1 MSTRTD
7 PVLPDTSKAIAAS
20 TGLGIV
26 IAFMPLL
33 AVVAVP
39 VLPIPVAYVT
49 SRHGF
54 LSGLIVSLLAG
65 AVCMGLTAPLLGV
78 YAGLLIFMVLVMAGI
93 GGGLVIKHGVPQFRL
108 FVIMV
113 AIFFVTLFLW
123 LGALL
128 LVTGNDPVSA
138 TNSMFDMAV
147 EPSRQVYQS
156 MGMSEQ
162 DIDSNISDARDFAS
176 SLPYMAP
183 ALVLLVSFLFSGV
196 NLAVA
201 RRLFERAHQPFP
213 KDFLFRDFRV
223 HWVFA
228 YVFIFG
234 LICQL
239 MVPYAPETYSSALEL
254 TGANVYIVTSVFF
267 FIQGL
272 AVASFFLRAYKLSRG
287 KRLVVY
293 TGLVLLEALLS
304 LTMWMGLFDTWIDYR
319 RRFGKNKM
327 QGRES

>member
-1 MSTRTD
+1 MSTKTE
-7 PVLPDTSKAIAAS
+7 PVLPDGSKAVAAS

-39 VLPIPVAYVT
+39 ALPIPVAYIT
-49 SRHGF
+49 ARHGF

-65 AVCMGLTAPLLGV
+65 AVCMGLTVPLFGV

-93 GGGLVIKHGVPQFRL
+93 GGGLAIKRGMSQFRL
-108 FVIMV
+108 FMFMV

-128 LVTGNDPVSA
+128 LITGNDPVSA
-138 TNSMFDMAV
+138 ANAMFDLAV
-147 EPSRQVYQS
+147 EPSRQLYQS
-156 MGMSEQ
+156 IGMSEQ
-162 DIDSNISDARDFAS
+162 DIDSNIADARDFAS

-183 ALVLLVSFLFSGV
+183 ALLLLVSLLFSGV

-201 RRLFERAHQPFP
+201 RRLFERLHQPFP

-223 HWVFA
+223 HWAFA

-234 LICQL
+234 LFCQL
-239 MVPYAPETYSSALEL
+239 MVPFAPDRYSNALEL
-254 TGANVYIVTSVFF
+254 TGANLYIVTSVLF

-272 AVASFFLRAYKLSRG
+272 AVASFFLWVYKLSRA
-287 KRLVVY
+287 KRLAVY
-293 TGLVLLEALLS
+293 TGLFLLEAVLS

-319 RRFGKNKM
+319 RRFGKNKL
-327 QGRES
+327 QGRER

>member
-1 MSTRTD
+1 MSSKTE
-7 PVLPDTSKAIAAS
+7 PVLPDISKAIAAS
-20 TGLGIV
+20 TGLGIA

-39 VLPIPVAYVT
+39 ALPVPVAYIT

-54 LSGLIVSLLAG
+54 LSGFIVSLLAG

-78 YAGLLIFMVLVMAGI
+78 YAGLLIVMVLMLAGI
-93 GGGLVIKHGVPQFRL
+93 GGGFAINRGMPQLRL
-108 FVIMV
+108 FMFMA

-128 LVTGNDPVSA
+128 LITGNGPVSA
-138 TNSMFDMAV
+138 TNAMFDMAV
-147 EPSRQVYQS
+147 EPSRQLYQS

-183 ALVLLVSFLFSGV
+183 ALVLLASLLFSGV
-196 NLAVA
+196 NMAIA
-201 RRLFERAHQPFP
+201 RWSFERLGRPFP
-213 KDFLFRDFRV
+213 KDFIFRDFRA
-223 HWVFA
+223 HWAFA

-234 LICQL
+234 LLCQL
-239 MVPYAPETYSSALEL
+239 MVPYAPDTYSYALEL
-254 TGANVYIVTSVFF
+254 TGANLYIVTSVLF

-272 AVASFFLRAYKLSRG
+272 AVASFFLRAYKVTRV
-287 KRLVVY
+287 KQVAVY
-293 TGLVLLEALLS
+293 TVLILLEALMS
-304 LTMWMGLFDTWIDYR
+304 LTMWMGLFDTWLDYR
-319 RRFGKNKM
+319 HRFGKNKT
-327 QGRES
+327 R